1 MRSFTRMVALLVL
14 TLVMFTALASPA
26 LAQNGQGGNNNNQ
39 GQNNNNQGQNNNN
52 QGGKRA
58 PEIDPG
64 SAMSGIVLLAGGL
77 LLFVDSRRRI
87 K

>member
-1 MRSFTRMVALLVL
+1 MLSFTRMVALLVL
-14 TLVMFTALASPA
+14 TLVMFTALACPA
-26 LAQNGQGGNNNNQ
+26 LAQNGQGG
-39 GQNNNNQGQNNNN
+39 NNNNQGQNNNN

-64 SAMSGIVLLAGGL
+64 SAMSGIVLLAGGM

-87 K
+87 R